1 MFDCETLLKKKKK
14 VVKLTADGD
23 ASLEL
28 GVADSKGSCEDNEEL
43 HVVCEKDEVK
53 TNCFVNE
60 KQVVSAT

>member
-1 MFDCETLLKKKKK
+1 M
-14 VVKLTADGD
+14 VKLTADGD
-23 ASLEL
+23 ASHEL